1 MKKLLALLFI
11 GAIDFVHGQ
20 ASFQGNHS
28 FELYAGGPN
37 FMKFNFLGSSANA
50 TSISGTTII
59 PPSGLRYSYMIS
71 NDVSIGIDVM
81 YNSYR
86 ESYLS
91 TDTVFVNNE
100 WTYVSSKYIDYR
112 SRLRVQARFNFLLPS
127 SSPNVDSYIGLA
139 VGTNNRWEKQWVN
152 DIQTKDYNST
162 DLVVIPVSARLC
174 YGFRYFFN
182 YNSAF
187 GAEVGVGGPLFSAQY
202 TYKF

>member
-11 GAIDFVHGQ
+11 GAIGFVHGQ

-50 TSISGTTII
+50 TSISGTMSI

-100 WTYVSSKYIDYR
+100 WTYVSSKYTDYR

-202 TYKF
+202 IYKF